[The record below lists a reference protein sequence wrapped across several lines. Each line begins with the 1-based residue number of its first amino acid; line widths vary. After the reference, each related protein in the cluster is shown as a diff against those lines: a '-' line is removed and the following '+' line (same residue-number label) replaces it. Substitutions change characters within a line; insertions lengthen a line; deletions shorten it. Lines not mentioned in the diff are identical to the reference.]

1 MNYLELD
8 SRETARYMSL
18 ARFGI
23 GIALVLFPRRIAR
36 RWLGEEEGDGNW
48 EGKTVAMRAIGARDV
63 ALAVGAMTALENGGD
78 VSAWLRA
85 AATADAG
92 DTAAV
97 LLAFRN
103 LRGPR
108 RWLWPAISGVS
119 TYVGLNL
126 AGELEE

>member
-8 SRETARYMSL
+8 SRETARYVSL

-23 GIALVLFPRRIAR
+23 GVALLLFPRRVAR
-36 RWLGEEEGDGNW
+36 QWFGEGEDEW
-48 EGKTVAMRAIGARDV
+48 QGKTVAMRAIGARDV

-78 VSAWLRA
+78 ASAWLRA

-97 LLAFRN
+97 LLAFRK
-103 LRGPR
+103 LRGLR
-108 RWLWPAISGVS
+108 RWLWPVISGFF
-119 TYVGLNL
+119 TYVDLTL
-126 AGELEE
+126 AGDLEE